1 MDVRRYHVPG
11 AVYFTTCVN
20 LNRQP
25 LFSKTENAVLLM
37 DTLSGVGE
45 FHPHRLHAYVILP
58 DHFHFL
64 IEPFDCTLSKII
76 QSLRRNFAL
85 NYKRHYRIQENLTL
99 AQHRFYDHVI
109 RNERDLAKHFDY
121 IHYNPVKHG
130 LTRKPE
136 EWPHSSYRD
145 FILKGHYEIGWGWM
159 EIPGIRGMN
168 PE

>member
-1 MDVRRYHVPG
+1 MDIRRYHVPG

-20 LNRQP
+20 LKRQP
-25 LFSKTENAVLLM
+25 LFSKTENAALLM

-45 FHPHRLHAYVILP
+45 FHPHRLHAYVVLP
-58 DHFHFL
+58 DHFHLL
-64 IEPFDCTLSKII
+64 IEPLDCTISRIT

-85 NYKRHYRIQENLTL
+85 NYKRHYRIQHNLTL

-109 RNERDLAKHFDY
+109 RDQEEMNKHLDY

-130 LTRKPE
+130 FIERPE
-136 EWPHSSYRD
+136 KWPHSSYLD
-145 FILKGHYEIGWGWM
+145 FVKHGHYQIGWGWKDIP
-159 EIPGIRGMN
+159 EIREMN